1 MPIIWLTMRGIHRH
15 YDKVAVELTPAEDLT
30 LTLPARNRSIVLV
43 SKLHLPTLRALAYAR
58 ATQPSHLEAVTVD
71 VDEAET
77 LRLKEEWERANIPV
91 PLTVV
96 ASPYREITRPV
107 MGYVKRLR
115 RESPRDIV
123 TVYVPQYVLGH
134 WWEQLL
140 HNHSAL
146 RLKSR
151 LLLLPGVVVA
161 SVPYQLR
168 SAAHRYPAGVQLPT
182 AVDTS
187 PTGGAA
193 SMPSLVKL
201 TADPDA
207 LHAADLQAECRDEGA
222 TPIADTAAH
231 EYVDVAG
238 TLRTVTLRPRGTS
251 LTMEADLWDG
261 TASLTLIWL
270 GRRDIPGIRPGR
282 RITVHGRVAQV
293 KDERAIYNPSYQLQ
307 PGPE

>member
-1 MPIIWLTMRGIHRH
+1 V
-15 YDKVAVELTPAEDLT
+15 Y
-30 LTLPARNRSIVLV
+30 
-43 SKLHLPTLRALAYAR
+43 
-58 ATQPSHLEAVTVD
+58 
-71 VDEAET
+71 
-77 LRLKEEWERANIPV
+77 IP
-91 PLTVV
+91 
-96 ASPYREITRPV
+96 E
-107 MGYVKRLR
+107 
-115 RESPRDIV
+115 
-123 TVYVPQYVLGH
+123 YVLGH

-168 SAAHRYPAGVQLPT
+168 SAAHRYPSGVQLPT
-182 AVDTS
+182 TVA
-187 PTGGAA
+187 PPPPAGGADA
-193 SMPSLVKL
+193 MPPLRKL

-231 EYVDVAG
+231 EFVDVAG

-261 TASLTLIWL
+261 TGSVTLVWL

-293 KDERAIYNPSYQLQ
+293 KDERTIYNPSYQLQ
-307 PGPE
+307 PGPD